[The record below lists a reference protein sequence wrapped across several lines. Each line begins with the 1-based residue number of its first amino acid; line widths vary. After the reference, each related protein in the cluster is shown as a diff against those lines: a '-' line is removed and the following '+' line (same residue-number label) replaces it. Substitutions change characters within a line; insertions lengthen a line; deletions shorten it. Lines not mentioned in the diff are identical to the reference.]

1 MSSKHQQSNSGQK
14 SMNGAS
20 GYEIRL
26 SGTGGQGLGLS
37 GKMLAAALSSDGLHV
52 AQSQSYEP
60 TSRGGM
66 SRSDLVVTPGIADY
80 PLATALD
87 YLLILDQR
95 ATSISEGMIKNKAVV
110 LVDEELVPD
119 PPSGNFKVLALPLT
133 RTAISLGNLRVTNV
147 VSLGALIA
155 LTNIC
160 SLSTLEAAIER
171 ITPKKY
177 EQMNL
182 DAVRAGFELARQ

>member
-1 MSSKHQQSNSGQK
+1 MSENV
-14 SMNGAS
+14 MNGAR

-66 SRSDLVVTPGIADY
+66 SRSDLVVTAGIADY

-95 ATSISEGMIKNKAVV
+95 AVSISRGMIKSDAVV
-110 LVDEELVPD
+110 LIDEDLVPD
-119 PPSGNFKVLALPLT
+119 PPAGKFNVHALPLSK
-133 RTAISLGNLRVTNV
+133 TALSLGNLRVTNV
-147 VSLGALIA
+147 VSLGAIIA
-155 LTNIC
+155 LSGIC
-160 SLSTLEAAIER
+160 SLETLESAIKR
-171 ITPKKY
+171 TTPKKY
-177 EQMNL
+177 AQMNL
-182 DAVRAGFELARQ
+182 DAVRAGFELAEAA

>member
-1 MSSKHQQSNSGQK
+1 MSAGN
-14 SMNGAS
+14 

-37 GKMLAAALSSDGLHV
+37 GKMLAAALSAEGLHV

-66 SRSDLVVTPGIADY
+66 SRSDLVVTTEIADY
-80 PLATALD
+80 PLATGLD
-87 YLLILDQR
+87 YLLILDKR
-95 ATSISEGMIKNKAVV
+95 AMSISEGMINNGAVV

-119 PPSGNFKVLALPLT
+119 PPQGDFKVYALPLSK
-133 RTAISLGNLRVTNV
+133 TAISLGNLRVTNV

-155 LTNIC
+155 LGDIC
-160 SLSTLEAAIER
+160 SLQTMEAAITR
-171 ITPKKY
+171 ITPEKY
-177 EQMNL
+177 ARMNL
-182 DAVRAGFELARQ
+182 DAVRAGFELIKH

>member
-1 MSSKHQQSNSGQK
+1 
-14 SMNGAS
+14 MNGTTMNGTTLNGTG

-37 GKMLAAALSSDGLHV
+37 GKMLATALSSEGLHV

-66 SRSDLVVTPGIADY
+66 SRSDLVVTPHTADY
-80 PLATALD
+80 PLATRLD
-87 YLLILDQR
+87 YVLILDQR
-95 ATSISEGMIKNKAVV
+95 AVAISDGMIKNDAVV
-110 LVDEELVPD
+110 LIDEELVPD
-119 PPSGNFKVLALPLT
+119 PPGGDFRIHALPLS

-155 LTNIC
+155 LSGIC
-160 SLSTLEAAIER
+160 TLPVLEAAIER

-177 EQMNL
+177 ARMNL
-182 DAVRAGFELARQ
+182 DAVRAGFELVG

>member
-1 MSSKHQQSNSGQK
+1 MTREEVNGVSGF
-14 SMNGAS
+14 
-20 GYEIRL
+20 EIRL

-66 SRSDLVVTPGIADY
+66 SRSDLVVTAGIADY

-95 ATSISEGMIKNKAVV
+95 ATSISEGMIKSKAVV

-119 PPSGNFKVLALPLT
+119 PPSGDFALHVFPLSK
-133 RTAISLGNLRVTNV
+133 TAISLGNLRVTNV

-155 LTNIC
+155 LTEIC
-160 SLSTLEAAIER
+160 SLQTLEAAIER

-177 EQMNL
+177 AQMNL
-182 DAVRAGFELARQ
+182 EAVRAGAALARI

>member
-1 MSSKHQQSNSGQK
+1 MNKKQK
-14 SMNGAS
+14 SNTG

-37 GKMLAAALSSDGLHV
+37 GKMLAAALSDEGLHV

-66 SRSDLVVTPGIADY
+66 SRSDLVVTPQTADY
-80 PLATALD
+80 PLATGLD
-87 YLLILDQR
+87 YLVILDTR
-95 ATSISEGMIKNKAVV
+95 AMSISDGMINTDAVV
-110 LVDEELVPD
+110 LVDEELVPE
-119 PPSGNFKVLALPLT
+119 PPKGDFKVHALPLSKK
-133 RTAISLGNLRVTNV
+133 AISLGNLRVTNV

-155 LTNIC
+155 LGDIC
-160 SLSTLEAAIER
+160 SLRTLEAAIER

-177 EQMNL
+177 AQMNL
-182 DAVRAGFELARQ
+182 DAVRAGFELAAH

>member
-1 MSSKHQQSNSGQK
+1 MTKEST
-14 SMNGAS
+14 NGAR
-20 GYEIRL
+20 GFEIRL
-26 SGTGGQGLGLS
+26 SGTGGQGLGLG

-66 SRSDLVVTPGIADY
+66 SRSDLVVTSGIADY

-95 ATSISEGMIKNKAVV
+95 ATSISDGMIKNKAVV
-110 LVDEELVPD
+110 LIDEELVPD
-119 PPSGNFKVLALPLT
+119 PPSGDFKVLALPLT

-155 LTNIC
+155 LTEIC

-177 EQMNL
+177 AQMNL
-182 DAVRAGFELARQ
+182 DAVRAGFELARPS

>member
-1 MSSKHQQSNSGQK
+1 MSSGR
-14 SMNGAS
+14 

-26 SGTGGQGLGLS
+26 SGTGGQGLGLG

-66 SRSDLVVTPGIADY
+66 SRSDLVVTPETADY

-87 YLLILDQR
+87 YLLILDTR
-95 ATSISEGMIKNKAVV
+95 AMSISEGMINDNAIV

-119 PPSGNFKVLALPLT
+119 PPEGNFKVHALPLT

-155 LTNIC
+155 LGDIC
-160 SLSTLEAAIER
+160 SIETMEAAIKR
-171 ITPKKY
+171 VTPKKY
-177 EQMNL
+177 AQMNL
-182 DAVRAGFELARQ
+182 DAVRAGFELVQH

>member
-1 MSSKHQQSNSGQK
+1 MTTESSTSGD
-14 SMNGAS
+14 GF
-20 GYEIRL
+20 EIRL

-37 GKMLAAALSSDGLHV
+37 GKMLAAALSSEGLHV

-66 SRSDLVVTPGIADY
+66 SRSDLVVTPEIADY

-87 YLLILDQR
+87 YLLILDQS
-95 ATSISEGMIKNKAVV
+95 ATSGSDGMIKNEAVV

-119 PPSGNFKVLALPLT
+119 PPPGDFKIYALPLS

-155 LTNIC
+155 LTKIC
-160 SLSTLEAAIER
+160 SLSALEAAIER
-171 ITPKKY
+171 ITPSKY
-177 EQMNL
+177 AQMNL
-182 DAVRAGFELARQ
+182 DAVRAGAALVT

>member
-1 MSSKHQQSNSGQK
+1 MSKEK
-14 SMNGAS
+14 MNGAR
-20 GYEIRL
+20 GFEIRL
-26 SGTGGQGLGLS
+26 SGTGGQGLGLG

-66 SRSDLVVTPGIADY
+66 SRSDLVVTAGIADY
-80 PLATALD
+80 PLATSLD

-95 ATSISEGMIKNKAVV
+95 AMSISDGMIKNKAVV
-110 LVDEELVPD
+110 LVDEELVPE
-119 PPSGNFKVLALPLT
+119 PPSGDFKVHALPLT

-155 LTNIC
+155 LTEIC
-160 SLSTLEAAIER
+160 SLSTLEQAIER

-177 EQMNL
+177 AQMNL
-182 DAVRAGFELARQ
+182 EAVRAGFELAQA

>member
-1 MSSKHQQSNSGQK
+1 
-14 SMNGAS
+14 MNDPG
-20 GYEIRL
+20 GFEIRL

-66 SRSDLVVTPGIADY
+66 SRSDLVVTAGIADY

-95 ATSISEGMIKNKAVV
+95 ASSISDGMIKGNAVV
-110 LVDEELVPD
+110 LVDEVLVPD
-119 PPSGNFKVLALPLT
+119 PPSGDFEVHSLPLSK
-133 RTAISLGNLRVTNV
+133 TAISLGNLRVTNV

-155 LTNIC
+155 LADIC
-160 SLSTLEAAIER
+160 SMATLEAAIER
-171 ITPKKY
+171 TTPKKY
-177 EQMNL
+177 AQMNL
-182 DAVRAGFELARQ
+182 DAVRAGFQLVTS

>member
-1 MSSKHQQSNSGQK
+1 MS
-14 SMNGAS
+14 AADA
-20 GYEIRL
+20 YEIRL

-66 SRSDLVVTPGIADY
+66 SRSDLVVSPETADY
-80 PLATALD
+80 PLATGLD
-87 YLLILDQR
+87 YLLILDER
-95 ATSISEGMIKNKAVV
+95 ALSISDGMINNDALV
-110 LVDEELVPD
+110 LVDEELVPN
-119 PPSGNFKVLALPLT
+119 PPEGDFKVHSLPLSK
-133 RTAISLGNLRVTNV
+133 TAISLGNLRVTNV

-155 LTNIC
+155 LGDFC
-160 SLSTLEAAIER
+160 SLETMEAAITR

-177 EQMNL
+177 AQMNL
-182 DAVRAGFELARQ
+182 DAVRAGFELVM